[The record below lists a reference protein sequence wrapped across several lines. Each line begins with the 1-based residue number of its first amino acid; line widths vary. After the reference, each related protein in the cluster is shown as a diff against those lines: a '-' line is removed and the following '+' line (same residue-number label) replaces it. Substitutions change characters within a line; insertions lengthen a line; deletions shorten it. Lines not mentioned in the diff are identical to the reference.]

1 MSSWGSFKPYVSVA
15 ERRRQAEISVEKLRK
30 KGRKIVP
37 FERPGRAIVTSF
49 WGKAWCKHLEALGDY
64 ANRLPRGRTYVR
76 NGSVLHLSITRGR
89 IEALVQGS
97 SLYDVVIKVSAVD
110 RKKWRSIQERC
121 AGDVG
126 SSLELLQGKISSSVM
141 SVITGSHA
149 GLFPHS
155 CELDLGCS
163 CPDSVRLCKHLAAVL
178 YGVGTL
184 LDREPEL
191 LFRLRHVDH
200 AELVKGAAT
209 SLAGKPAAVAPEI
222 ADQDLS
228 ALFGIELE
236 AEPEV
241 KAPARKGRKSKATR
255 SR

>member
-15 ERRRQAEISVEKLRK
+15 ERRRQAEVSVEKLRK

-37 FERPGRAIVTSF
+37 FERPGRVIAASF
-49 WGKAWCKHLEALGDY
+49 WGKAWCQHLESLGDY

-76 NGSVLHLSITRGR
+76 NGSVLHLSISRGR

-97 SLYDVVIKVSAVD
+97 SLYEVVIKVSAVD
-110 RKKWRSIQERC
+110 RKKWRSIRERC

-126 SSLELLQGKISSSVM
+126 TSLELLQGKISGSVM

-149 GLFPHS
+149 GLFPRS
-155 CELDLGCS
+155 AELDLGCS

-191 LFRLRHVDH
+191 LFLLRHVDH
-200 AELVKGAAT
+200 AELVKSAAK
-209 SLAGKPAAVAPEI
+209 SLSGKPAATAPEI

-241 KAPARKGRKSKATR
+241 KKTPLKARRKTKKR
-255 SR
+255 